1 MIMLM
6 PATIWQILKMKQ
18 MQRNK
23 NYENRLKIAC
33 KNSWNDFKWT
43 YFRRISAIWNHCGP
57 GSGKQTALFL
67 LSILQLQP
75 SKAAL
80 LAYYTEK

>member
-1 MIMLM
+1 MASSEVIFGGFQLLGTTVA
-6 PATIWQILKMKQ
+6 PVD
-18 MQRNK
+18 
-23 NYENRLKIAC
+23 C
-33 KNSWNDFKWT
+33 PF
-43 YFRRISAIWNHCGP
+43 
-57 GSGKQTALFL
+57 FL